1 MAGTGLIEGKRILIV
16 DDEQDILDVL
26 EEVLRVC
33 RISKASSFEEARDL
47 MESQEFDLAV
57 LDIMGVRG
65 YDLLKIAQ
73 EKKIPAVMLT
83 AHAFTPDNLVRSIR
97 EGAAFYIPKDELGR
111 IAEFLNDVLEAKAK
125 GRNPWASWQEKLPSS
140 YFEKRFGA
148 AWQDTDKEFWA
159 TFRASLQARKS
170 TE

>member
-26 EEVLRVC
+26 AEILKVC

-47 MESQEFDLAV
+47 METQEFDLAV

-111 IAEFLNDVLEAKAK
+111 IAEFLNDVLEARAK
-125 GRNPWASWQEKLPSS
+125 GRNPWAAWQEKLPSS

-148 AWQDTDKEFWA
+148 AWQDADKDFWA
-159 TFRASLQARKS
+159 TFRSSLQAGKP
-170 TE
+170 T